1 MNDATSSSFL
11 TALTASGGG
20 HLPPSIVE
28 TVAGLTAGTVSTLV
42 LHPLDLIKVRLQ
54 VDRLRA
60 SHLGNAVH
68 VARDIFANEGRI
80 AAFYRGLTPNIIGNS
95 VSWGLYFFWYDK
107 IKDGLHRMRS
117 RDDGD
122 ALTATTLRSMDYFVA
137 SGLSGVMTSSLT
149 NPIWVIKTRMLMTG
163 AHAPGAYTSFI
174 SGVKSIYRQDGLLGF
189 YRGFVPALFGV
200 SHGALQFMAYE
211 RLKQFRSTSRMS
223 SSSNDDK
230 PDTAA
235 AVAAANDASSSTT
248 APTTHKILDNAD
260 YLLSS
265 SLSKVFAG
273 SLTYPYQLLR
283 SRLQAYDADKTYRG
297 LVDAIAQIWQKEHIR
312 GFYKG
317 LVPNLVRVLPS
328 TCLTF
333 LVYENTKAYLS

>member
-1 MNDATSSSFL
+1 M
-11 TALTASGGG
+11 
-20 HLPPSIVE
+20 
-28 TVAGLTAGTVSTLV
+28 
-42 LHPLDLIKVRLQ
+42 
-54 VDRLRA
+54 
-60 SHLGNAVH
+60 
-68 VARDIFANEGRI
+68 
-80 AAFYRGLTPNIIGNS
+80 TPNIIGNS

-107 IKDGLHRMRS
+107 IKDGLHEYRTRG
-117 RDDGD
+117 RDYD
-122 ALTATTLRSMDYFVA
+122 ATTTITTTGEASLRSMDYFLA
-137 SGLSGVMTSSLT
+137 SGLSGVITSSLT

-163 AHAPGAYTSFI
+163 AHAPGAYSSFI
-174 SGVKSIYRQDGLLGF
+174 SGVRSIYRQDGILGF

-211 RLKQFRSTSRMS
+211 RLKQFRSKSRLS
-223 SSSNDDK
+223 SKYAKKKEDGMDSDHEHGTAGVNTIAS
-230 PDTAA
+230 PSAA
-235 AVAAANDASSSTT
+235 AP
-248 APTTHKILDNAD
+248 APTTTKILDNAD

-265 SLSKVFAG
+265 SLSKIFAG
-273 SLTYPYQLLR
+273 CLTYPYQLLR

-297 LVDAIAQIWQKEHIR
+297 LVDAIVQIWQKEHVK